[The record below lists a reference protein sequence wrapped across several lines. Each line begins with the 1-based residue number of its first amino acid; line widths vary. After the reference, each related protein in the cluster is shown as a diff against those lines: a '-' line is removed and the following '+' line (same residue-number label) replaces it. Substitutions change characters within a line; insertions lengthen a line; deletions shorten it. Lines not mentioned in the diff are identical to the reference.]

1 MFDPVYAGGVGR
13 TTTREFNNPST
24 ISLSRLCSPTTTH
37 QIFIWHI
44 LLPKRNWQ
52 HGTSNYEEWGK
63 ALSKSDYLHREQYL
77 ASVPLTSDDGMTYWC
92 LVDKKCPSNAREIY
106 ASCES
111 LRKRAFISK
120 QGKVEEVM
128 IHSIGSVFCAPK
140 NRGPTFPDPR
150 FHPLLRH
157 RQEILRKSR
166 LAAVPQF
173 PHSTSPHPQKIPKR
187 SNPVWPRPLRSE
199 DIPDLCT
206 LDVRYI
212 RQSARACPLRHQKPT
227 LPSFPT
233 HATVQWHHV
242 REDLMSTAIFGHAPT
257 IKGAISGTHP
267 GSRVWAY
274 WTRGYYGPI
283 DKAAS
288 GNCLHILRLVI
299 EDEIN
304 SEDNARKFEAV
315 LRYAQMEATE
325 WKMNDVQFW
334 NPTPLVE
341 QLIARS
347 SLRAEHVRVEREEES
362 VASLMWYGEGDG
374 TVESVEWWGN
384 EKYGWC

>member
-1 MFDPVYAGGVGR
+1 MFPDY
-13 TTTREFNNPST
+13 N
-24 ISLSRLCSPTTTH
+24 SPDLHLAHPTPEEKLAT
-37 QIFIWHI
+37 WN
-44 LLPKRNWQ
+44 L
-52 HGTSNYEEWGK
+52 NYEEWGK

-92 LVDKKCPSNAREIY
+92 LVDKNAPPNAREIY

-140 NRGPTFPDPR
+140 NRGRRYASRMMTE
-150 FHPLLRH
+150 LGK
-157 RQEILRKSR
+157 ILRTWQLDEKIPERSQIPASILFSDIGKKFYANHGWLPFPSSHIALPPIPKDPKALESS
-166 LAAVPQF
+166 LAA
-173 PHSTSPHPQKIPKR
+173 
-187 SNPVWPRPLRSE
+187 PLRSE

-212 RQSARACPLRHQKPT
+212 RQVLERAPSDTKTHIAL
-227 LPSFPT
+227 LPD